1 MSEVNNRKTILIISQ
16 TFVPDPASVGQHMA
30 DVAQE
35 MARHGHRVIVFTAN
49 RGYENPRLRY
59 PTRQTVNG
67 VDIRRLPFSSFG
79 KRSIFTRA
87 LGALSFLVQCAL
99 RALLTPDVKGIFFST
114 SPPLVGAAAVLV
126 ALLRRAP
133 TAYWAMDLNP
143 DQLIAMGKL
152 KETDLSAGL
161 LEAVNRFIL
170 KRCGLVVALDR
181 CMAERLRVRGVPDS
195 KLVVMPPWPHEEHME
210 TMEPE
215 DSPFR
220 ARHGLNGK
228 FVIMYSGN
236 HSPANPLKT
245 LLEAAVR
252 LEKDDSLR
260 FLFVGGGL
268 GKREVESYIGQS
280 GVKNIVSLPYQP
292 LADLGSSLSAADVHV
307 VSLGDEMVGI
317 VHPCKIYGAMTVA
330 RPILYFGPHPSHVA
344 DLLDEYRFGQRV
356 AHGDVTGAVNS
367 IQTLRGTDRATLS
380 RMGQVGRQVVRQ
392 RLSQKALCQQ
402 FCNHLERVFGTA
414 DG

>member
-1 MSEVNNRKTILIISQ
+1 MSGVNNRKTILIISQ

-99 RALLTPDVKGIFFST
+99 RALVTPEVKGIFFST

-152 KETDLSAGL
+152 KETDLSAGF

-181 CMAERLRVRGVPDS
+181 FMAERLRVRGVPDS

-210 TMEPE
+210 TTEPE

-236 HSPANPLKT
+236 HSP
-245 LLEAAVR
+245 
-252 LEKDDSLR
+252 
-260 FLFVGGGL
+260 
-268 GKREVESYIGQS
+268 
-280 GVKNIVSLPYQP
+280 
-292 LADLGSSLSAADVHV
+292 
-307 VSLGDEMVGI
+307 
-317 VHPCKIYGAMTVA
+317 
-330 RPILYFGPHPSHVA
+330 
-344 DLLDEYRFGQRV
+344 
-356 AHGDVTGAVNS
+356 
-367 IQTLRGTDRATLS
+367 
-380 RMGQVGRQVVRQ
+380 
-392 RLSQKALCQQ
+392 
-402 FCNHLERVFGTA
+402 
-414 DG
+414 